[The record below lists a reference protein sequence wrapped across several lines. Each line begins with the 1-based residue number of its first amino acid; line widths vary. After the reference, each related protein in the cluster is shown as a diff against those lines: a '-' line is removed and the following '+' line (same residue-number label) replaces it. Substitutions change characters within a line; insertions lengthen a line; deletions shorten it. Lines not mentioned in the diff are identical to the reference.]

1 MNEVLAVAHTAQT
14 RSRPE
19 RETHVITA
27 PLLCFDLSNE
37 LARLRR
43 ERPYTEGDRNGKTLA
58 KEGRHRVVLVA
69 LKAGARFDEDDPRGY
84 VTLQVLEGRVSV
96 SVDDGEEEI
105 GEGQVA
111 VLGHGQ
117 CWAGKALEDAAIL
130 MNFSWPPEA
139 SR

>member
-27 PLLCFDLSNE
+27 PLLTFDVANE

-43 ERPYTEGDRNGKTLA
+43 ERPYVEGDRNGKTLV
-58 KEGRHRVVLVA
+58 KEDRHRVVLVT
-69 LKAGARFDEDDPRGY
+69 LKAGAQFDEGDPRGY
-84 VTLQVLEGRVSV
+84 VTLMVHEGRVSV
-96 SVDDGEEEI
+96 AVDDGETEI
-105 GEGQVA
+105 GAGQVA

-117 CWAGKALEDAAIL
+117 CWSGKALEDSSVL

-139 SR
+139 